1 MTAVG
6 GLWLAYDSCSMCR
19 IQGLGC
25 FCLLSIWSGATNDEL
40 KVFDAMTEGIQV
52 DKAATMKL
60 DVMLSLG

>member
-6 GLWLAYDSCSMCR
+6 GLWLAYDSCSM
-19 IQGLGC
+19 
-25 FCLLSIWSGATNDEL
+25 SIWSGATNDEP